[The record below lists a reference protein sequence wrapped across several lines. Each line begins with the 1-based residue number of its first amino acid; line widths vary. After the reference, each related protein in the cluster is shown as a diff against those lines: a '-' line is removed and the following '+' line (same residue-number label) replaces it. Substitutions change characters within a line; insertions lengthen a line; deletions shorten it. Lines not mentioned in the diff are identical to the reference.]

1 MIIKSDNKTNNFMI
15 NIKNYI
21 SKQRRLGLLLLG
33 LLLAVINHFYIV
45 EHNGLFGLWVY
56 ILAANIIGASFQT
69 YLNSYHTFKIS
80 IIAFI
85 LLLGVS
91 FVNIY
96 THPKTI
102 TTPIPLN
109 NENIQMIDV
118 SEKMIITIDKPFKKV
133 FVFQLGSLEYFEFK
147 EAMNQNDKILEI
159 IEIKTYD
166 HLDKTFN
173 KSKPSDIIY
182 DINVKF
188 GSKLF
193 TRNNYCLNISDES
206 YEACKKSFHTLNN

>member
-15 NIKNYI
+15 KIKNYI
-21 SKQRRLGLLLLG
+21 STQRRPGLILLG

-85 LLLGVS
+85 ILIGVS

-96 THPKTI
+96 THSKT

-133 FVFQLGSLEYFEFK
+133 LIFQLGSLEYFEFK
-147 EAMNQNDKILEI
+147 ESMNHNDKILEI
-159 IEIKTYD
+159 IETKTYD

-193 TRNNYCLNISDES
+193 TRNNYCLNIMED
-206 YEACKKSFHTLNN
+206 YEVCKKSFQTLNN

>member
-15 NIKNYI
+15 KIKNYI
-21 SKQRRLGLLLLG
+21 STQRRPGLLLLG

-80 IIAFI
+80 IISYI
-85 LLLGVS
+85 LLIGVS

-96 THPKTI
+96 TDSKTT

-159 IEIKTYD
+159 IETKTYD

-193 TRNNYCLNISDES
+193 TRGNYCLNIMEG

>member
-21 SKQRRLGLLLLG
+21 SKHRRSGLLWLG

-80 IIAFI
+80 IIAYI
-85 LLLGVS
+85 LLIGVS

-96 THPKTI
+96 THPKT

-133 FVFQLGSLEYFEFK
+133 LIFQLGSLEYFEFK
-147 EAMNQNDKILEI
+147 ESMKHNDNILEI
-159 IEIKTYD
+159 IETKTYD

-173 KSKPSDIIY
+173 NSKPSDIIY

-193 TRNNYCLNISDES
+193 TRNNYCLNISDEG
-206 YEACKKSFHTLNN
+206 YEACKKSFQTLNN

>member
-193 TRNNYCLNISDES
+193 TRNNYCLNIMEG

>member
-21 SKQRRLGLLLLG
+21 SKQRRPGLLLLG

-85 LLLGVS
+85 FLIGVS

-206 YEACKKSFHTLNN
+206 YEACKKSFQTLNN

>member
-15 NIKNYI
+15 KIKNYI
-21 SKQRRLGLLLLG
+21 STQRRPGLLLLG

-56 ILAANIIGASFQT
+56 ILAANIMGASLYR
-69 YLNSYHTFKIS
+69 YLDSYHPFKIS
-80 IIAFI
+80 IITFTI
-85 LLLGVS
+85 LIGVS

-96 THPKTI
+96 TDSKT

-118 SEKMIITIDKPFKKV
+118 SEKMIITVDKPFKKV
-133 FVFQLGSLEYFEFK
+133 LIFQLGSLEYFEFK
-147 EAMNQNDKILEI
+147 ESMKHNDNILEI
-159 IEIKTYD
+159 IETKTYD

-193 TRNNYCLNISDES
+193 TKRNYCLNIMED
-206 YEACKKSFHTLNN
+206 YEVCKKSFHTLNN

>member
-21 SKQRRLGLLLLG
+21 SKHRRSGLLWLG
-33 LLLAVINHFYIV
+33 LLLAVINHFYKV

-80 IIAFI
+80 IIAYI
-85 LLLGVS
+85 LLIGVS

-96 THPKTI
+96 THSKT

-133 FVFQLGSLEYFEFK
+133 LIFQLGSLEYFEFK
-147 EAMNQNDKILEI
+147 GLMNHNDKILEI

-182 DINVKF
+182 GINVKF

-193 TRNNYCLNISDES
+193 TRSNYCLNITEG
-206 YEACKKSFHTLNN
+206 L

>member
-21 SKQRRLGLLLLG
+21 NKQRRTGLILLG

-80 IIAFI
+80 IISYI
-85 LLLGVS
+85 LLIGVS

-96 THPKTI
+96 TDSKT

-133 FVFQLGSLEYFEFK
+133 LIFQLGSLEYFEFK

-193 TRNNYCLNISDES
+193 TRRNYCLNIMEG

>member
-15 NIKNYI
+15 KIKNSI
-21 SKQRRLGLLLLG
+21 NKQRRPGLLLLG
-33 LLLAVINHFYIV
+33 LLLTVINHFYIV
-45 EHNGLFGLWVY
+45 EHNGLLGLWIY
-56 ILAANIIGASFQT
+56 IVAANIMSASFQT
-69 YLNSYHTFKIS
+69 YLHSYHTFKIS
-80 IIAFI
+80 IISFI
-85 LLLGVS
+85 ILLGVS

-96 THPKTI
+96 TYSKT

-133 FVFQLGSLEYFEFK
+133 LIFQLGSLEYFEFK
-147 EAMNQNDKILEI
+147 ESMNHNDKILEI
-159 IEIKTYD
+159 IETKTYD

-193 TRNNYCLNISDES
+193 TRMNYCLNIMEG

>member
-193 TRNNYCLNISDES
+193 TRNNYCLNIMEG
-206 YEACKKSFHTLNN
+206 YEACKKSFQTLNN

>member
-21 SKQRRLGLLLLG
+21 SKQRRPGLLLLG

-80 IIAFI
+80 IISYI
-85 LLLGVS
+85 LLIGVS

-96 THPKTI
+96 TDSKTT

-193 TRNNYCLNISDES
+193 TRGNYCLNIMEG